1 MNTLKGFY
9 LKGLNI
15 FEGLSDRFVQM
26 LMIFFCIL
34 FIALIV
40 LIVYKVIK
48 HLQKK
53 SLQNAI
59 YPTTLAVLLSCI
71 LMFPLTLSFNKLIRI
86 QIKEGQQDELS
97 LTQLKIQNLEL
108 KRANMEYDINSNA
121 LQKQISLLKASQIST
136 GSFQNI
142 LEAALLQ
149 VPLKT
154 KQIWIENSPAKE
166 ANKFNPFYD
175 FYQDEYLI
183 VNAYDINAKFGID
196 LKKIKIKKINDNK
209 IQVYGIEPK
218 YIGSDSNKK
227 YTLIQEAR
235 EVQYKDNKKVGV
247 VVKTDKI
254 SAEKANEIEQKNNN
268 EFQDSLKNM
277 TRDWDGFSKAVV
289 KLGENFIKIIFAPV
303 YSEIEFVKEDDGTFI
318 DMADY
323 INTEI
328 AFYNKQMES
337 LKPVQ
342 LVTRQE

>member
-9 LKGLNI
+9 LKGFNI

-318 DMADY
+318 DMTDY

>member
-1 MNTLKGFY
+1 
-9 LKGLNI
+9 
-15 FEGLSDRFVQM
+15 
-26 LMIFFCIL
+26 
-34 FIALIV
+34 
-40 LIVYKVIK
+40 
-48 HLQKK
+48 
-53 SLQNAI
+53 
-59 YPTTLAVLLSCI
+59 
-71 LMFPLTLSFNKLIRI
+71 MFPLTLSFNKLIRV
-86 QIKEGQQDELS
+86 QIKKEQQDELS
-97 LTQLKIQNLEL
+97 KAELEIKNLEL
-108 KRANMEYDINSNA
+108 KRENMKYDIENGA

-175 FYQDEYLI
+175 FYQEEYLI

-227 YTLIQEAR
+227 YTLIKEAR

-247 VVKTDKI
+247 EFKNDKI
-254 SAEKANEIEQKNNN
+254 SANKADEIEQKNNN

-277 TRDWDGFSKAVV
+277 TRDWGGFSQAVV

-318 DMADY
+318 NMTDY
-323 INTEI
+323 INAEI
-328 AFYNKQMES
+328 AYYNKQVEG
-337 LKPVQ
+337 LKPAQ
-342 LVTRQE
+342 IVTRQEQANNAKS